1 MPILT
6 RRKYEQKLNDMYREG
21 KRAAGIYSN
30 GQIVCFVCSCNFP
43 PIKGRTYFI
52 KENDAKYV
60 GVYKRYMATDC
71 PACGAQIRM
80 GVRLPREDPEID
92 F

>member
-1 MPILT
+1 MLT
-6 RRKYEQKLNDMYREG
+6 NGTVKRDLVSRRLNRLRSCTDFVKEQ
-21 KRAAGIYSN
+21 
-30 GQIVCFVCSCNFP
+30 
-43 PIKGRTYFI
+43 
-52 KENDAKYV
+52 DAKYV